1 METSTDE
8 EGGKEILFLMI
19 YKMKIY
25 SDLKDYDGHLT
36 MFFYESKMWLF
47 LGTFPPWQDCGFF
60 SHRTLFD
67 LGFMPQLHNGK
78 TIIYLIPKTF
88 ISMGFQSPMIS

>member
-47 LGTFPPWQDCGFF
+47 LGTFPP
-60 SHRTLFD
+60 
-67 LGFMPQLHNGK
+67 
-78 TIIYLIPKTF
+78 
-88 ISMGFQSPMIS
+88 